1 MLFNKLSEPDR
12 TKTQLAYAAQFFP
25 RKDLSDAAKG
35 LIVWHRLI
43 MLRKHQVEQ
52 FVSEDLT
59 TLVYATKVD
68 QITKFQICWEHNA
81 IPTELEWTRKTPGF
95 IISVDL
101 RIVNG
106 IGPIA
111 LLSF

>member
-1 MLFNKLSEPDR
+1 MLFNKLITPDR
-12 TKTQLAYAAQFFP
+12 TQTQLAYAAQFFP
-25 RKDLSDAAKG
+25 LRDLTESAKS
-35 LIVWHRLI
+35 LVVWQRLI
-43 MLRKHQVEQ
+43 MLRKHQLEQ
-52 FVSEDLT
+52 LVSEDLNE
-59 TLVYATKVD
+59 LIYATKPD
-68 QITKFQICWEHNA
+68 KITRFKLCWTHNA
-81 IPTELEWTRKTPGF
+81 IPTELEWQRKTPGF

>member
-1 MLFNKLSEPDR
+1 M
-12 TKTQLAYAAQFFP
+12 
-25 RKDLSDAAKG
+25 KDLS
-35 LIVWHRLI
+35 
-43 MLRKHQVEQ
+43 
-52 FVSEDLT
+52 
-59 TLVYATKVD
+59 TLLYATGKPSVVTRFK
-68 QITKFQICWEHNA
+68 INWKYNA
-81 IPTELEWTRKTPGF
+81 VPTELEWARKTPGF